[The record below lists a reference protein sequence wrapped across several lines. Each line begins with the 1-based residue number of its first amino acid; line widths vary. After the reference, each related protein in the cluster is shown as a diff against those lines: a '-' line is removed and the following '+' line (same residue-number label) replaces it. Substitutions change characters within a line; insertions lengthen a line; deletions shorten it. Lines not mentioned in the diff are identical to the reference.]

1 MTILF
6 RDVETNKLKE
16 ERATKIIPCIFHA
29 EVTFENGRIEMIPLK
44 NIYDISAE

>member
-6 RDVETNKLKE
+6 KDVETNKFKE
-16 ERATKIIPCIFHA
+16 ERATKIIPCVFHA
-29 EVTFENGRIEMIPLK
+29 EVTFKNGTKEMIPLK